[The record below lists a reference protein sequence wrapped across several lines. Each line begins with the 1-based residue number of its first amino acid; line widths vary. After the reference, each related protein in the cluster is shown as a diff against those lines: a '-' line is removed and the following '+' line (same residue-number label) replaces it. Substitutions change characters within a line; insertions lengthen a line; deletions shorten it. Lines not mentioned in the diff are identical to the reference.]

1 MHIDHKQWHSLPSIS
16 WPWWWRPPVNPEWWS
31 AWDTST
37 SSTSRLVEER
47 RGTGTSMDS
56 GTLHNVQPPLTSRC
70 KSGIWTLEICQPLK
84 RPNFPTSIIS
94 HLPSNMYCGGAELFL
109 NPGED
114 RLEDSYWSQDCVF
127 CISSLNIPHFV
138 FWSAYFLFCPKC
150 VFLWKRSEM
159 IGSHQLENERTINNQ
174 RKESQL
180 MFSISLNKAMLPML
194 KILPRIKQSWYTY
207 WSVTD
212 FTNSSPLFWRDTESQ
227 QFFCTEI

>member
-1 MHIDHKQWHSLPSIS
+1 MMKASC
-16 WPWWWRPPVNPEWWS
+16 
-31 AWDTST
+31 
-37 SSTSRLVEER
+37 
-47 RGTGTSMDS
+47 
-56 GTLHNVQPPLTSRC
+56 QPGMVIGMGHQHQQHQQAGRAEARNGDKHGFRYFAQCTAPLTSRC
-70 KSGIWTLEICQPLK
+70 RSGIWTLEICQPLK

-94 HLPSNMYCGGAELFL
+94 HLPSNMYCGGPELFL

-127 CISSLNIPHFV
+127 CISSQNIPHFV
-138 FWSAYFLFCPKC
+138 FWNAYFLFCPEC